1 MPGAIIAHS
10 DRVPAVTEFAVLLD
24 DLLTHA
30 SQTKPASIDPALHKS
45 DFGDL
50 DGRISAMFRSDA
62 PGDQENG
69 IADTSP
75 KKDKTRQFAVIETAV
90 RSLFDHL
97 IATTAIDSPGF
108 VQLWNLLDLV
118 SILSDDEHCD
128 PALLFWLIEEML
140 DSQTIAQCQK
150 VFDYLESRRERI
162 TSSHFKQKHLVILR
176 SCNELLRR
184 LSRAE
189 DTAFCG
195 RVFIFMFQSFPLGDR
210 SSVNLR
216 GEYHVENVT
225 TYDKSE
231 PAPEETQ
238 DKMEIDKVST
248 SQGKAVTFDSTKQAP
263 QDQPIKAD
271 VLYPIFWSLQKTFS
285 QPKKL
290 FDAESLSGFKRGL
303 EATMKMFKA
312 VQDEQEASPPKGS
325 GESSASFKR
334 KREPD
339 AESDLASAFNPK
351 YLTSRDL
358 FELEI
363 SDLSFRRHI
372 LVQTF
377 IITEFLLYLS
387 PKAKEKLASIKTPNK
402 SVMYLDQVL
411 SDEDVKWAMDM
422 KRTVE
427 DSLKFGDDGP
437 QFHRMVDTVLA
448 RDKNWVRWKAGNC
461 PSIEL
466 PPLPAQTWA
475 TAQEELHRLCRN
487 KRLRPP
493 MGSLPLNFME
503 DGDDQQALA
512 RLKAAGRYELPE
524 LDSFRRKIADDDFE
538 IEMPTSEESKAAAIE
553 AKASKSWRALRIAAK
568 TKLGLFD
575 KISDPEKIDPI
586 FEELED
592 PDADPVDAEDVVQK
606 DNVPKD
612 QRPIVITGPSGVGK
626 TVMTNLLAERRPGA
640 FVRVGRHTT
649 RKPQEGEIGGEHFHF
664 IEKQAFG
671 MLRDGDV
678 LLEYTTAG
686 DVDYGTSR
694 KVVEGITNGGK
705 VPVLH
710 LDQEGTRQVRDLG
723 FDARFV
729 LLLPPSKEVME
740 ERLKKAGNKDDD
752 SIQSLLKAATPYLAD
767 DSNLKEGCDLV
778 LVNDELETTCTNLE
792 KFIFGASPT
801 EEDQN
806 DGQNGESDRSSQSL
820 A

>member
-1 MPGAIIAHS
+1 MPGAILS
-10 DRVPAVTEFAVLLD
+10 NGDSVPAVAEFAVLLD
-24 DLLTHA
+24 ELLAHA
-30 SQTKPASIDPALHKS
+30 NQTKPASIDPALQKA

-50 DGRISAMFRSDA
+50 DGRISAMFGSETS
-62 PGDQENG
+62 GDQETG
-69 IADTSP
+69 TADTP
-75 KKDKTRQFAVIETAV
+75 QKRDKTRKFAVIETAV
-90 RSLFDHL
+90 RNLFGNL
-97 IATTAIDSPGF
+97 IATTAINSPEF
-108 VQLWNLLDLV
+108 VRLWNLLDLV

-150 VFDYLESRRERI
+150 VFDYLESRREKI
-162 TSSHFKQKHLVILR
+162 TSNHFRQKHLVILR

-225 TYDKSE
+225 AYDKTE
-231 PAPEETQ
+231 PAPGEAQ
-238 DKMEIDKVST
+238 DKMEIDKASPPHA
-248 SQGKAVTFDSTKQAP
+248 KAVSFDSSKQAP
-263 QDQPIKAD
+263 QDELLRAD
-271 VLYPIFWSLQKTFS
+271 VLYPIFWSLQETFS
-285 QPKKL
+285 QPRKL
-290 FDAESLSGFKRGL
+290 FESESLAGFKRGL

-312 VQDEQEASPPKGS
+312 VQDEQEARPPKGS
-325 GESSASFKR
+325 GESSGTLKR
-334 KREPD
+334 KREPG

-377 IITEFLLYLS
+377 IIIEFLLSLS

-411 SDEDVKWAMDM
+411 SDEDVKWAIDM

-437 QFHRMVDTVLA
+437 QFHRMVDTVLS

-475 TAQEELHRLCRN
+475 TAQEELHRLFRN

-493 MGSLPLNFME
+493 MGSLPLDFME

-512 RLKAAGRYELPE
+512 RLKAVDRYELPE
-524 LDSFRRKIADDDFE
+524 LDSFKRKIADDDFE
-538 IEMPTSEESKAAAIE
+538 IEMPTTEESKAAAIE

-575 KISDPEKIDPI
+575 KINDPDKIEPI
-586 FEELED
+586 FGELED
-592 PDADPVDAEDVVQK
+592 PDAGPADAEDAVQK
-606 DNVPKD
+606 DNVPSD
-612 QRPIVITGPSGVGK
+612 RRPIVVTGPPGVGK
-626 TVMTNLLAERRPGA
+626 TAITNRLAERRPGA
-640 FVRVGRHTT
+640 FVRAARHTT
-649 RKPQEGEIGGEHFHF
+649 RKPQEGEGSAQGFHF
-664 IEKQAFG
+664 VEKQAFN

-678 LLEYTTAG
+678 LLEYTTVD

-694 KVVEGITNGGK
+694 KVVESITAGGR
-705 VPVLH
+705 VPILH
-710 LDQEGTRQVRDLG
+710 LDQEATQQVRELG

-740 ERLKKAGNKDDD
+740 ERLKKAGRDDD
-752 SIQSLLKAATPYLAD
+752 SIQSLLKAAGPYLAD
-767 DSNLKEGCDLV
+767 DSTLKEGCDLV
-778 LVNDELETTCTNLE
+778 LVNDEMETTFERLE
-792 KFIFGASPT
+792 KFIFGTST
-801 EEDQN
+801 SEEDRP
-806 DGQNGESDRSSQSL
+806 DGLQQTNGEPGETLS
-820 A
+820 